1 MPIWSAIAIGFR
13 ASEGGVTVA
22 GEREDETK
30 GYKDGDGDG
39 DPAARERERES
50 LRMRLYSVAFVGLA
64 LAGLIASAG
73 AAHFGARGRA
83 LQQADSAREDL
94 TTYSKQCIPRCTAG
108 RWYTFGIPTV
118 SCVHEEELEWLNK
131 HICKEDVRLSQLMPL
146 LPKPEECSL
155 KHLKH
160 WLEETCNFPFPSAKL
175 DESCRP
181 RCKQPR
187 WYTLGIPVPDCNQLE
202 YDIWLND
209 FICSEEEPVS
219 VQMLMDTAD
228 DPTTCNLN
236 DLSYY
241 LRTTCQDVQSWS
253 PGARSAGAVGAA
265 GTPPASNSMGPS
277 STSGGSS
284 LGAFAT
290 AAAAGRGKSGGFEPL
305 QADMPIF
312 GAKNSEKLH
321 SLSFGGGKITLPRP
335 SFEKI
340 YGPSSSTETTETSS
354 TAPRRQGP
362 TPQPQDQLDGSAGY
376 YLEEGYDPSYG
387 GAWPQQQQQQPQPPP
402 PRRQPFQ
409 LSMESCGFVQ
419 AADGGISTVPVVLK
433 ITGGEPHSQIAI
445 FRSRA
450 SSAEDPLAAV
460 SVPDNLKCAGTG
472 LGLGGTFFAG
482 PKQVKAWQVSTQGQG
497 DALFKIDGER
507 ATTQSVCSEFVY
519 QAVDM
524 STCRLSNVLDSR
536 SYQGATG

>member
-1 MPIWSAIAIGFR
+1 
-13 ASEGGVTVA
+13 
-22 GEREDETK
+22 
-30 GYKDGDGDG
+30 
-39 DPAARERERES
+39 
-50 LRMRLYSVAFVGLA
+50 MRLYSVAFVGLA

-290 AAAAGRGKSGGFEPL
+290 AAAAGRG
-305 QADMPIF
+305 
-312 GAKNSEKLH
+312 
-321 SLSFGGGKITLPRP
+321 
-335 SFEKI
+335 
-340 YGPSSSTETTETSS
+340 
-354 TAPRRQGP
+354 P